1 MATDEDESSACMI
14 RRMVEGMIPT
24 RVVTDGEWVRGGRRE
39 VHLRTCSL
47 LITHH
52 PQSDLNPRLQWDGES
67 VGQMVGERYYG
78 FHDAMSASSNG
89 YADPWFS
96 RLPGSLSSLCCYILA
111 PAVYDIGRY

>member
-1 MATDEDESSACMI
+1 MATDEDDCSACMI

-24 RVVTDGEWVRGGRRE
+24 RVVADGEWERGGRRE